1 MTQRIETHAVE
12 FGQFGKDYA
21 DAAERLGISQAGA
34 FILATYKDMKNSGDI
49 DEPVVRTAR
58 EQLLALAD
66 DIEENGV
73 KGDRRQQVAEL
84 VRYLSQFALERPVPS
99 Q

>member
-1 MTQRIETHAVE
+1 MTQIETHAVE
-12 FGQFGKDYA
+12 FGQFSKDYA
-21 DAAERLGISQAGA
+21 EAAKTVGISEAGV
-34 FILATYKDMKNSGDI
+34 FILTAYQDLMKSGGI
-49 DEPVVRTAR
+49 DDPVTRTAR
-58 EQLLALAD
+58 EQLLAVAD

-73 KGDRRQQVAEL
+73 TVARRQQVAEL

>member
-12 FGQFGKDYA
+12 FGQCSKDYA
-21 DAAERLGISQAGA
+21 EAAQKLGISQAGA
-34 FILATYKDMKNSGDI
+34 FILATYQDLVKSGDL
-49 DEPVVRTAR
+49 DEPVTRTAR
-58 EQLLALAD
+58 EQLLAVAD

-73 KGDRRQQVAEL
+73 AGDRRQQISEMI
-84 VRYLSQFALERPVPS
+84 RYLSQFALERPVPS